1 MEDLGRFKK
10 NWAALKNEKKKKQQI
25 TTAMPGS
32 QN

>member
-1 MEDLGRFKK
+1 MEILDRFKK
-10 NWAALKNEKKKKQQI
+10 NWAGLKNEKKKI